1 MIKKKVPGKVKE
13 AENLETFYC
22 NCYVEKMAK
31 KFHFQDDENFCIFV
45 TKDKRQTIISSYIAY
60 LQVLIAKSFWNF
72 LSLIVIFK
80 LF

>member
-60 LQVLIAKSFWNF
+60 LQVLIAKAFWNF